1 MRFIDSGD
9 DVVKWFARDK
19 ESNGELR
26 QALDA
31 MDLTFRMRDTPAA
44 QPIND
49 FLTAVQRQVGRGIAA
64 AVDIAAHS
72 PQLVQIAADTER
84 GGSVLVDSSALI
96 ASASEQVSVTLQRE
110 LAPRAFEVAGLSS
123 AVAGAI
129 RDCGEESRRV
139 AEQVEAINRSEHDMT
154 AAVQRLEGQLAE
166 IGHVIDA
173 IANISRQINLLA
185 LNAAIE
191 AARAGPQGRGFAVVA
206 DEVRKLA
213 HHTTEA
219 TERVYGIVDD
229 FRGEVAQLGNA
240 SAVLSDVVASGRSGM
255 ARMEESIGTVSQ
267 SIYQL
272 DEKMT
277 VIAASTEQIGVAV
290 QSVNSDV
297 QRIATVAGELL
308 GNAAQVRRHG
318 EAVRADGDK
327 LLEALGGFRIGLH
340 GEALAAVEQLAARA
354 ELAGA
359 VAGAEA
365 LLQQTLARDER
376 FELLY
381 LVGADGRQVSENIAA
396 KDVVQS
402 RRGSARGADWSRRPW
417 FRSAAD
423 RLCGYIS
430 PVYRSSATDAF
441 CFTVSVPILDAAGRL
456 QRVLGADVRLSALL

>member
-1 MRFIDSGD
+1 M
-9 DVVKWFARDK
+9 KWFERDK
-19 ESNGELR
+19 NSTEQLR
-26 QALDA
+26 QALDG
-31 MDLTFRMRDTPAA
+31 MDLTFRLRDAPAA
-44 QPIND
+44 QPLNQ
-49 FLTAVQRQVGRGIAA
+49 FLTTVQRQIGRGIAA

-84 GGSVLVDSSALI
+84 SGAVLVDSSTLI
-96 ASASEQVSVTLQRE
+96 ASASEQVSATLQRE
-110 LAPRAFEVAGLSS
+110 LAPRAFEVAGLSK

-129 RDCGEESRRV
+129 RECERESRVV
-139 AEQVEAINRSEHDMT
+139 AQQVDAIDRSERDLT
-154 AAVQRLEGQLAE
+154 SAAQRLESQLAE

-191 AARAGPQGRGFAVVA
+191 AARAGAQGRGFAVVA

-213 HHTTEA
+213 LHTTEA
-219 TERVYGIVDD
+219 TDRVYGIVDD
-229 FRGEVAQLGNA
+229 FRGEVAQLGTA
-240 SAVLSDVVASGRSGM
+240 SSALSGVVATGRAGM

-267 SIYQL
+267 SVHQL

-277 VIAASTEQIGVAV
+277 VIAASTEEIGAAV
-290 QSVNSDV
+290 QSVNHDV

-318 EAVRADGDK
+318 EAVRGDGDK
-327 LLEALGGFRIGLH
+327 LLDALGGFRIDLH
-340 GEALAAVEQLAARA
+340 ADALAAVEQLATRT

-359 VAGAEA
+359 VPGAEQ
-365 LLQQTLARDER
+365 LLRQALARDAR

-396 KDVVQS
+396 ADVVQ
-402 RRGSARGADWSRRPW
+402 RRNGSARGADWSQRPW
-417 FRSAAD
+417 FRSAAE
-423 RLCGYIS
+423 RRAGYVS

-441 CFTVSVPILDAAGRL
+441 CFTVSVPVLDATGRL